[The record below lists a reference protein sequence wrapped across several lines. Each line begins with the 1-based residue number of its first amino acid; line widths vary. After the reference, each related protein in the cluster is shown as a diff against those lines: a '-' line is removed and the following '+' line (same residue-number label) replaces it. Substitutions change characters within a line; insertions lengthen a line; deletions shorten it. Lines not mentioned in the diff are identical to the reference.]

1 MTKFLLSIE
10 SVLDSF
16 GFTKQRGI
24 CGSLR
29 LTPFLRFFPKSGR
42 NQNQK
47 ESAMGSLAPGKE
59 CGGGGGGESKKIT
72 FQSLLSSPPLRACFA
87 THPVLAL
94 ISVHQ
99 WNGKMSPIPKDSYMI
114 RFQPSLQIGVIFVFA
129 FFCRTEARR
138 SANLVLLPSRW
149 TYTLRSPRVCLHSPQ
164 RIRWKHKTKHV
175 LNSRILL
182 YSRRFGVFLLQ
193 VLVCSL

>member
-59 CGGGGGGESKKIT
+59 CGGERYGESCARERVWVGGGGGGESKKIT

-94 ISVHQ
+94 ISVRQ
-99 WNGKMSPIPKDSYMI
+99 WNGKMSPFPKASYMI

-164 RIRWKHKTKHV
+164 RIR
-175 LNSRILL
+175 
-182 YSRRFGVFLLQ
+182 
-193 VLVCSL
+193 

>member
-29 LTPFLRFFPKSGR
+29 LTPFLRFFRKAEEIKIRRRALWGV
-42 NQNQK
+42 Q
-47 ESAMGSLAPGKE
+47 LLGKE
-59 CGGGGGGESKKIT
+59 GGGEGGRREQKIT
-72 FQSLLSSPPLRACFA
+72 FQSLLSSPSLRACFA

-94 ISVHQ
+94 ISVRQ
-99 WNGKMSPIPKDSYMI
+99 WNGKMSPVPKASYMI
-114 RFQPSLQIGVIFVFA
+114 RFQPSLQIGEIFVFA

-138 SANLVLLPSRW
+138 NANLVLLPSRW
-149 TYTLRSPRVCLHSPQ
+149 TCTLRSPRVCLHSPQ
-164 RIRWKHKTKHV
+164 RIR
-175 LNSRILL
+175 
-182 YSRRFGVFLLQ
+182 
-193 VLVCSL
+193 

>member
-29 LTPFLRFFPKSGR
+29 LTPFLCVFSEKRKKSKSEGER
-42 NQNQK
+42 YG
-47 ESAMGSLAPGKE
+47 ESSSWERRGV
-59 CGGGGGGESKKIT
+59 GGSKKIT
-72 FQSLLSSPPLRACFA
+72 FQSLLSSLSLRACFA

-94 ISVHQ
+94 ISVRQ
-99 WNGKMSPIPKDSYMI
+99 WNGKMSPVPKASYMI
-114 RFQPSLQIGVIFVFA
+114 RFQPSLQIGEIFVFA

-138 SANLVLLPSRW
+138 SANLVLLPSR
-149 TYTLRSPRVCLHSPQ
+149 
-164 RIRWKHKTKHV
+164 
-175 LNSRILL
+175 
-182 YSRRFGVFLLQ
+182 
-193 VLVCSL
+193 